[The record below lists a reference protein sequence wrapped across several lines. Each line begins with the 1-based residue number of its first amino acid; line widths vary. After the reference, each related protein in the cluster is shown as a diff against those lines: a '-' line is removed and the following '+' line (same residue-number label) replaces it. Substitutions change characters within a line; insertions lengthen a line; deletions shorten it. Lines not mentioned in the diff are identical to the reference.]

1 MTGTNH
7 DVACP
12 KHMTFGP
19 CGGPRNNGDC
29 EMQAQPC
36 PFAQLTVPVPW
47 TTDAPV
53 SPPRPAPASQL
64 GHDLAAGRAVLTD
77 LNLPPYDAD
86 TVTAMTRVL
95 AESCT
100 AFLIGEHQHSPDFP
114 PTMMTRLVRE
124 AGGVPWVTLACRDR
138 NRVALEQELA
148 GLGPAGADGVLCVTG
163 DGRAPGMRDA
173 TQVFDLD
180 GTRLAALASAFG
192 HAVAVAESPEAFPR
206 SIRPAR
212 LVVKQQAGA
221 HVAILNHV
229 GDPAAVAAFVSSA
242 RQAGLTIPVIAAVAV
257 YTDETSAR
265 GLQAFPGLGID
276 DDRIEVVLGA
286 PDVRAAG
293 IRAAV
298 QEAEELLS
306 IEGVAGV
313 NLSGRGTSL
322 SEMYGAEIK
331 AEIGHRIREAT

>member
-1 MTGTNH
+1 
-7 DVACP
+7 
-12 KHMTFGP
+12 
-19 CGGPRNNGDC
+19 
-29 EMQAQPC
+29 
-36 PFAQLTVPVPW
+36 
-47 TTDAPV
+47 
-53 SPPRPAPASQL
+53 
-64 GHDLAAGRAVLTD
+64 
-77 LNLPPYDAD
+77 
-86 TVTAMTRVL
+86 MTRVL
-95 AESCT
+95 AGSCT
-100 AFLIGEHQHSPDFP
+100 AFLVGEHQHSPDFP
-114 PTMMTRLVRE
+114 PAVMTRLVRE

-148 GLGPAGADGVLCVTG
+148 GLGLAGADGVLCVTG
-163 DGRAPGMRDA
+163 DGRAPGVRPDA

-180 GTRLAALASAFG
+180 GTQLAALASSFG

-229 GDPAAVAAFVSSA
+229 GEPAAVAAFVSSA
-242 RQAGLTIPVIAAVAV
+242 RQAGLSIPVIAAVAV
-257 YTDETSAR
+257 YTDEASAR
-265 GLQAFPGLGID
+265 GLQSFPGLSID
-276 DDRIEVVLGA
+276 DARIEAVLAA

-298 QEAEELLS
+298 EEAGDLLS
-306 IEGVAGV
+306 IDGVAGV

-322 SEMYGAEIK
+322 SEMYGAEVK